1 MMERST
7 TAFIDNELPLDHRPF
22 SHAAGYEACG
32 RTDPVT
38 FGFASGGDGTGRPAL
53 RRSFEKQ
60 YADYREMI
68 EAEQPDIVSVATQ
81 PEHRAE
87 IVVFEV

>member
-1 MMERST
+1 MERST
-7 TAFIDNELPLDHRPF
+7 TAFIDNELPPDHRPF

-32 RTDPVT
+32 RTDLGRT
-38 FGFASGGDGTGRPAL
+38 FGLASGGDGTGRPAL
-53 RRSFEKQ
+53 RRSYEKQ
-60 YADYREMI
+60 YTDYRAMI